1 MGLLSM
7 LPLLASAF
15 NPNAQAQDN
24 RFQLCQKEPEADV
37 RLACYDALARTKTPA
52 SGPTG
57 EDRNGFLLEKDPLN
71 DGSMTLTRQAG
82 AGVSFSVACLNQI
95 THVRVRLVQPWEG
108 ETVSA
113 MIDGVPASGN
123 WFIRDRGHLLEFGRG
138 LVAIDEL
145 KRWAGLQQLTLTSDE
160 GREVR
165 IPLTG
170 LGEAVKPLRQQCRW

>member
-1 MGLLSM
+1 MGLFSM
-7 LPLLASAF
+7 LPLLASAI

-37 RLACYDALARTKTPA
+37 RLACYDALARVKTSTA
-52 SGPTG
+52 GPTG
-57 EDRNGFLLEKDPLN
+57 DDRNGFRLEKDPLN
-71 DGSMTLTRQAG
+71 DDSMTLTREAG
-82 AGVSFSVACLNQI
+82 SGVSFSVACLNQI
-95 THVRVRLVQPWEG
+95 THVRIRLAQPWDG

-113 MIDGVPASGN
+113 MTDGIPASGN

-145 KRWAGLQQLTLTSDE
+145 KRWAGMQQLTLTSAE

-170 LGEAVKPLRQQCRW
+170 LGEAIKPLRQQCRW

>member
-7 LPLLASAF
+7 LPLLASTL
-15 NPNAQAQDN
+15 NPGAQAQDN
-24 RFQLCQKEPEADV
+24 RFQLCQKEPEAEV

-52 SGPTG
+52 SAPAE
-57 EDRNGFLLEKDPLN
+57 EDRNGFRLENDPLN

-95 THVRVRLVQPWEG
+95 THVRVRLAQSWDG
-108 ETVSA
+108 ETVNA
-113 MIDGVPASGN
+113 MTDGIPASGN

-145 KRWAGLQQLTLTSDE
+145 KRWAGLQQLTLIGAG
-160 GREVR
+160 GREVH